1 MFYTPC
7 VIGGRSIYIL
17 CTHCFIFFFSSSAI
31 LLYHFVITSLCTTL
45 KFSDHVVMFSPT
57 LLSPNSLLFQS
68 IVRPPQLLTHHL
80 GRKTRVSSHLTDVAT
95 LVTADYRPWISCY
108 PWSPGPEDA
117 ECTFC
122 SCCLS
127 PGNTWTLHVFWA
139 RGFCP
144 HMVILRAFNR
154 LCDTAEHPS

>member
-7 VIGGRSIYIL
+7 EIGGRSIYIL

-31 LLYHFVITSLCTTL
+31 LLYHFVTTSFCTTL
-45 KFSDHVVMFSPT
+45 KFSDHVVMFSLT
-57 LLSPNSLLFQS
+57 LLSPNSLLFRS
-68 IVRPPQLLTHHL
+68 IVKPPQLLTHHF
-80 GRKTRVSSHLTDVAT
+80 GRKTRVGSHLTDVAT

-122 SCCLS
+122 RCCLNT
-127 PGNTWTLHVFWA
+127 GNT
-139 RGFCP
+139 
-144 HMVILRAFNR
+144 
-154 LCDTAEHPS
+154 

>member
-7 VIGGRSIYIL
+7 EIGGLSIYIL
-17 CTHCFIFFFSSSAI
+17 CTHCFIFLFSSSAI

-127 PGNTWTLHVFWA
+127 PGITWTLHVLSLIHIWRCRRSYA
-139 RGFCP
+139 CRSRWSP
-144 HMVILRAFNR
+144 YH
-154 LCDTAEHPS
+154 

>member
-1 MFYTPC
+1 MYSLFY
-7 VIGGRSIYIL
+7 L
-17 CTHCFIFFFSSSAI
+17 LLFFVCDLAVS
-31 LLYHFVITSLCTTL
+31 FVTTSLCTTL
-45 KFSDHVVMFSPT
+45 KFSDHVVMFSLT
-57 LLSPNSLLFQS
+57 LLSPNSLLFRS

-80 GRKTRVSSHLTDVAT
+80 GRKTRVGSHLTDVAT

-127 PGNTWTLHVFWA
+127 PGNT
-139 RGFCP
+139 
-144 HMVILRAFNR
+144 
-154 LCDTAEHPS
+154 

>member
-7 VIGGRSIYIL
+7 EIGGRSIYIL

-80 GRKTRVSSHLTDVAT
+80 GRKTRVGSHLTDVAT

-127 PGNTWTLHVFWA
+127 PGNT
-139 RGFCP
+139 
-144 HMVILRAFNR
+144 
-154 LCDTAEHPS
+154 